1 METPKAAARVP
12 IRRLVAYFLRL
23 GSLGFGGPVALC
35 GQMERELVQER
46 KWLTKDEMREGI
58 AVCQSLPGPLAI
70 QVGIFIAYLRGGFWG
85 AWAGGWAF
93 ILPNFVIVAVL
104 GALYVHF
111 GGLPWVTAVF
121 YGVSPAVIALI
132 LHSCYRLA
140 KLGMEDWLQWA
151 IAAASFA
158 ITVVL
163 QAEVALLF
171 IGAGILG
178 ILYYRSRV
186 PGRAASLPV
195 VLLASLVA
203 GPAAG
208 AAPASGGATLG
219 KLLVFF
225 LKAGSLTFGSG
236 LVIVPFLE
244 TGLVHQTGWLD
255 ERQFLV
261 AVAMGMLSPGP
272 VVITATFVG
281 YLVAG
286 FWGAA
291 VSTVGIFLPSFLL
304 VLIVAPVL
312 VRHRANPNVQGFVR
326 GAYAAAIGT
335 ILGACVLL
343 GRIAIGDWLT
353 ALVGLASLGV
363 LFRWKVSNPA
373 LIAATALI
381 GLIAFPLLRPTWVF
395 VK

>member
-186 PGRAASLPV
+186 RGRAASLAV
-195 VLLASLVA
+195 VLLAPLVA
-203 GPAAG
+203 GPAAS
-208 AAPASGGATLG
+208 AAPAGGGATLG

-312 VRHRANPNVQGFVR
+312 VRHRANPNVQGFVK

-353 ALVGLASLGV
+353 ALVGLGSLGV